1 MLLLFATSEVV
12 LLFAASAPA
21 GDDAAIRAPAS
32 MFKSYVVKA
41 STGILLLLIT
51 PPLLQI
57 VMPLDKKKAEAS
69 NVTLVEVGPRCALR
83 PIKIFEGSFGGRVL
97 YDNPGACAFC
107 MRMLVGGLGS
117 KAGPRLGGLATRIGG
132 AAFTRVY
139 CKGVRPIN
147 EFEGSFLAGVCC
159 TTT

>member
-1 MLLLFATSEVV
+1 VLLLFATSEVV

-41 STGILLLLIT
+41 STDILLLIT

-117 KAGPRLGGLATRIGG
+117 KAGPRLGGLATRVGG